1 MEKIVIFGAGKI
13 SSALLSL
20 HKAHQDVFDD
30 VIVGIIDN
38 DIDKRGNYLYDYMIY
53 SPDELP
59 NISYDYVVIACNF
72 YEEVVRQLEKD
83 YSVSLEK
90 ILNYTAYKGKKISAY
105 QFRRNS
111 EHNKL
116 CSSKQWTEFNPE
128 STVVYTSITGN
139 YDDLRLPA
147 VVNPKLKYVCFTDN
161 KNLRSDIWNV
171 KYVENMDNLDNALFA
186 RQFKI
191 RPHRFFPEYD
201 TSIWIDANL
210 QIKKDLMPLM
220 QRYQQ
225 NADILLFPHPE
236 RMCIYDE
243 GATCIHWRKDD
254 KKRILYQMKKYLD
267 EQYPCD
273 NGLMCGGCIVRNH
286 NKSNIIDAMENWWSE
301 VINGSRRDQ
310 ISLPYALWKTENLYD
325 LSDLNYDNNE
335 WFRVLPHKK

>member
-139 YDDLRLPA
+139 YDDLRLPV

-161 KNLRSDIWNV
+161 KNLRSDIWDV

-186 RQFKI
+186 RDRKST
-191 RPHRFFPEYD
+191 RLN
-201 TSIWIDANL
+201 SS
-210 QIKKDLMPLM
+210 
-220 QRYQQ
+220 
-225 NADILLFPHPE
+225 HP
-236 RMCIYDE
+236 
-243 GATCIHWRKDD
+243 
-254 KKRILYQMKKYLD
+254 
-267 EQYPCD
+267 
-273 NGLMCGGCIVRNH
+273 
-286 NKSNIIDAMENWWSE
+286 
-301 VINGSRRDQ
+301 
-310 ISLPYALWKTENLYD
+310 
-325 LSDLNYDNNE
+325 
-335 WFRVLPHKK
+335 